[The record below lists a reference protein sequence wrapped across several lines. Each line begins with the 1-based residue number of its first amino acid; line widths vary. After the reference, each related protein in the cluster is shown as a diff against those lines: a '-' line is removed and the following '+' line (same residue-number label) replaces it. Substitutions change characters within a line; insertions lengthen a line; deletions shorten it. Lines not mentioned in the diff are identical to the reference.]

1 MGKHIKPFLP
11 EFFDL
16 NEDSYIDYEK
26 DSGNKSKEGMSI
38 DPERI
43 EQMKGIH
50 KDINI
55 KSIESQL
62 KMALDEYWKNKKE
75 AENIIL
81 EARERLDL
89 NLQSMYKA
97 FENAIEKLDALG
109 IEIKNDEIQLNEL
122 TVVLRMEKKM
132 YELSDKDKI
141 ELYDIFTSLNKN
153 HADAC
158 KELARSMNSI
168 SEFVKYT
175 EFGVFYTKPEGAKR
189 YKEPYFR
196 SELVEPMKESSEL
209 NESLFSKISEF
220 FKTMGEKIKNHI
232 FKIESSLEEFD
243 SLITRAQNILS
254 K

>member
-1 MGKHIKPFLP
+1 MAKHIKPFLP
-11 EFFDL
+11 GIYDL
-16 NEDSYIDYEK
+16 NEDSYIDYEIEK
-26 DSGNKSKEGMSI
+26 NSKSKEEMTI
-38 DPERI
+38 NPNRMENVRD
-43 EQMKGIH
+43 IH
-50 KDINI
+50 KDVNI
-55 KSIESQL
+55 KNIESQL
-62 KMALDEYWKNKKE
+62 KSALDEYWKNKKE

-81 EARERLDL
+81 EAKERLDL
-89 NLQSMYKA
+89 NLQNMYKA
-97 FENAIEKLDALG
+97 FDNAIDKLNSLG
-109 IEIKNDEIQLNEL
+109 VEIKNDEIQLNEL

-158 KELARSMNSI
+158 KELAKSMNSI

-243 SLITRAQNILS
+243 SLMTRAQNILS